1 MSMKKT
7 ETTTQE
13 RRTWSLEKQEQIIKM
28 METINEKLLTLHIN
42 NTRPIFVRMK
52 DVTELFR
59 IKKDSLYKYILP
71 LVTQYKLGGIKVYKT
86 EEIINAIESYEF
98 TTPE

>member
-1 MSMKKT
+1 MKKT